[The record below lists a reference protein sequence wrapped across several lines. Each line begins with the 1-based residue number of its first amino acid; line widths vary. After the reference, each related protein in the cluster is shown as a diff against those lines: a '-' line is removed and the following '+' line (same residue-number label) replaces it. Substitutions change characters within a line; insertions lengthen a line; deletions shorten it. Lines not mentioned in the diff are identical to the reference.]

1 MKRTSATVLLVAAAI
16 GGVAG
21 FLLDQLL
28 TSSGRST
35 FTPVIMLPILLVLI
49 GMLCLALA
57 WPVRRSLRD
66 PKAPHVDPFRA
77 LRIAVLAKASSL
89 LGALVGGAGAGLAV
103 FLATRPVV
111 PALGSWGTIIATIV
125 AGGVLV
131 AAALVAE
138 HFCTLP
144 KDPDEREPDDPGA
157 GVEPHH

>member
-89 LGALVGGAGAGLAV
+89 LG
-103 FLATRPVV
+103 
-111 PALGSWGTIIATIV
+111 
-125 AGGVLV
+125 VLV